1 MDAEAHLKRL
11 VKAMDVP
18 VGVLENYVDYDKATE
33 ELSQALTEA
42 RRHILKVERPALI
55 AYDPDAKM
63 VLGVVS

>member
-33 ELSQALTEA
+33 ELSQALT
-42 RRHILKVERPALI
+42 I
-55 AYDPDAKM
+55 
-63 VLGVVS
+63 S